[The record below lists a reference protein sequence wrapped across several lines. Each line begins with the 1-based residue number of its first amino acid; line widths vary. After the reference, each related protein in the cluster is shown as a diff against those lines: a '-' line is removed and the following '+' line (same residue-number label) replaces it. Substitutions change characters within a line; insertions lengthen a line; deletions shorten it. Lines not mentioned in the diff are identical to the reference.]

1 MTTRFSKGDYT
12 VQIFAYERDSIRLLQ
27 EVQQHVAAGDSL
39 YGAVFLCRYSGQ
51 PSQIEKQT
59 IIAASPSPSPQIG
72 REASVGTNHIAPLR
86 GELTLTLIHIDTTWR
101 FDNPVNRLASPK
113 LSWPAICK
121 FYTPGT
127 YVEADLI
134 LKDQHLA
141 SGGRFIPRSKTN
153 T

>member
-1 MTTRFSKGDYT
+1 MTPRFSEGEYAAQ
-12 VQIFAYERDSIRLLQ
+12 VFAYERDSIRLLQ
-27 EVQQHVAAGDSL
+27 EVQQYVSAGNAL

-51 PSQIEKQT
+51 PSSIEKQT
-59 IIAASPSPSPQIG
+59 ITAASSTPSLQLG
-72 REASVGTNHIAPLR
+72 HTTDTATNPTAILR

>member
-12 VQIFAYERDSIRLLQ
+12 AQIFAYERDSIRLLQ
-27 EVQQHVAAGDSL
+27 EVQQHVAAGNAL

-72 REASVGTNHIAPLR
+72 REASVGTNHTAPLR

-101 FDNPVNRLASPK
+101 FDDYNNRLASPN
-113 LSWPAICK
+113 LAWPAICK
-121 FYTPGT
+121 FYTPGA

-134 LKDQHLA
+134 LKDQHLV
-141 SGGRFIPRSKTN
+141 SGGGSVSPSKIET
-153 T
+153 

>member
-1 MTTRFSKGDYT
+1 MSQRFSTGDYAAQ
-12 VQIFAYERDSIRLLQ
+12 VFAYERDSIRLLH
-27 EVQQHVAAGDSL
+27 EVQQYIAAGNAL
-39 YGAVFLCRYSGQ
+39 YGAVFTCRYSGQ
-51 PSQIEKQT
+51 PSSIEKSA
-59 IIAASPSPSPQIG
+59 IMAASSTPSPQLGHDPSI
-72 REASVGTNHIAPLR
+72 GTNPTALLR

-101 FDNPVNRLASPK
+101 FDDPINRLASPK
-113 LSWPAICK
+113 LLWPAVCK

-134 LKDQHLA
+134 LKDQHLV